1 MFLYTT
7 DTIIII
13 HHTSHS
19 VVVASP
25 LGVVNICILIKRL
38 FNVKWSIAPS
48 LNDDGITRRRRL

>member
-1 MFLYTT
+1 MFSYTT
-7 DTIIII
+7 DTI

-25 LGVVNICILIKRL
+25 PRVVNICILIKRL